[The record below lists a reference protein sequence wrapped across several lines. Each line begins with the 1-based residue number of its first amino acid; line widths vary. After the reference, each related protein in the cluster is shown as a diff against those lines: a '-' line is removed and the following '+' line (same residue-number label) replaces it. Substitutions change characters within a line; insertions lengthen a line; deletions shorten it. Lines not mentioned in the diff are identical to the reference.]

1 LKFEIIVHAHQTTNV
16 TGALHSTKG
25 DTLSCTT
32 NLAPYNTFKISKI
45 LGKDHK
51 MTKDLIDR
59 LNKPGMWEEV
69 VLQASQR
76 INSQSEAEL
85 KNFFVKQDLVVST
98 LSLTGIP

>member
-1 LKFEIIVHAHQTTNV
+1 
-16 TGALHSTKG
+16 
-25 DTLSCTT
+25 
-32 NLAPYNTFKISKI
+32 
-45 LGKDHK
+45 